1 MMPGGRRRGRCAGV
15 WGILGGVTHLGSQT
29 RSHMWRERP
38 PDARR
43 GQGSIRRRSD
53 TGRGIRLAVTT
64 RGNDGGREQ
73 SLVSALSVAA
83 IREPRSGDKNSDQSS
98 PDISDDLFVSTF
110 LIFRLHEE
118 ETFDY
123 IFCSLIMS
131 LTQFLC
137 ISHSL
142 IVFFGAET

>member
-1 MMPGGRRRGRCAGV
+1 MLVSGEYWA
-15 WGILGGVTHLGSQT
+15 GVTHLGSQT

-43 GQGSIRRRSD
+43 GLGPGEHQEEIRHRAGAQVGSYDI
-53 TGRGIRLAVTT
+53 G
-64 RGNDGGREQ
+64 EQ

-83 IREPRSGDKNSDQSS
+83 IREQRSGDKNSDQSS

-123 IFCSLIMS
+123 IFCSL
-131 LTQFLC
+131 
-137 ISHSL
+137 
-142 IVFFGAET
+142 